1 MGLGWR
7 LAAGSDGAGR
17 VGNTPM
23 KEALAKGRKW
33 VAPKSRPRF
42 ASEVGLSRDYA
53 HQEALGEYLTGRKWV
68 LRKVGLGVPT
78 RSG

>member
-7 LAAGSDGAGR
+7 LRPG
-17 VGNTPM
+17 PM
-23 KEALAKGRKW
+23 GPQSRIYAHQEALAKGRKW

-53 HQEALGEYLTGRKWV
+53 HREALGGCLTGRNLDSYKCASV
-68 LRKVGLGVPT
+68 CL
-78 RSG
+78 